1 MVGPAPADDAA
12 PVRGLRERA
21 AVVLAIAIGVFV
33 FYTAF
38 FGTFETLVQRALFVA
53 LIVALGV
60 LMFPLGAGTRWRP
73 IGIVVDAAMVA
84 IVAGGVGFIIV
95 QADAI
100 MTRLPWAD
108 NRDVA
113 LAGMLLLCILE
124 LARRCSS
131 WVFPLIVALT
141 VVYAVF
147 GDAIPGRL
155 GHRGFDVYYLTEV
168 LFLSDRGFWGML
180 VGVASTTLAVFVL
193 FGALLLH
200 TGAGQAF
207 FDLSARA
214 GGDSPGGAAKMATIG
229 SGLFGMINGSTVANV
244 ATTGNFTIPMMKRL
258 GYPPAYAGAV
268 EAVASTGGQ
277 LAPPIMGTAAFVM
290 AELLGVNYWRIVA
303 AAVIPALLFYV
314 AVLGTVHFA
323 AARQNLN
330 RMDRASLPSWLEVL
344 SWRRLAPTVAAL
356 GGLIV
361 GIFRGHSIEFTACL
375 GMVAM
380 TVAFVAVTLAERRP
394 LSTIPRALVSALED
408 GGRGVVTVGLML
420 VGAQIFVA
428 IVNLTGFGVA
438 ATGLVL
444 SAAQG
449 QIWLIAV
456 IMALVCLISGMG
468 LPTSAAYVLVAAV
481 FAPALIQQGIDPL
494 TVHFFVL
501 YYACLSVITPP
512 VCVGVF
518 VAATIARTPWLAVAM
533 ESLRLGAAVYAL
545 PMLFLIYPGMLGHG
559 DWADAGQ
566 ALGSGLVFVLGLG
579 ALFGGRGIVGRSGLI
594 RVAWLVPAGLAL
606 VPGWLP
612 VIAGAAMLMG
622 LLATRGGAQPSV
634 ERVSS

>member
-1 MVGPAPADDAA
+1 MSSTQHPDAA
-12 PVRGLRERA
+12 PGGAALSLRERA
-21 AVVLAIAIGVFV
+21 VVALAIFIGLFV
-33 FYTAF
+33 FYTSF
-38 FGTFETLVQRALFVA
+38 FGTFETLVQRAAFVA
-53 LIVALGV
+53 LIGVLGV

-73 IGIVVDAAMVA
+73 LGIAIDATIAAV
-84 IVAGGVGFIIV
+84 IVGAVGYVIANFER
-95 QADAI
+95 I
-100 MTRLPWAD
+100 MTQLPWATPGEM
-108 NRDVA
+108 A
-113 LAGMLLLCILE
+113 LAAAVLASVLE
-124 LARRCSS
+124 LARRCSN
-131 WVFPLIVALT
+131 WVFPAVIALT
-141 VVYAVF
+141 VLYALF

-155 GHRGFDVYYLTEV
+155 GHRGFDAAYLTEV

-244 ATTGNFTIPMMKRL
+244 ATTGNFTIPMMARL

-290 AELLGVNYWRIVA
+290 AELLGINYWRVA
-303 AAVIPALLFYV
+303 LAAVIPALLFYV
-314 AVLGTVHFA
+314 AVLATVHFA
-323 AARQNLN
+323 AARQNLK
-330 RMDRASLPSWLEVL
+330 RMDRADLPPWSAVL

-356 GGLIV
+356 AGLAF
-361 GIFRGHSIEFTACL
+361 GILRGNSIEFTACI
-375 GMVAM
+375 GMIAM
-380 TVAFVAVTLAERRP
+380 AGAFVAVTLAERRP
-394 LSTIPRALVSALED
+394 LATIPRAFVAALED

-444 SAAQG
+444 DAAQG
-449 QIWLIAV
+449 RFWLIAV
-456 IMALVCLISGMG
+456 IMAAVCLICGMG

-481 FAPALIQQGIDPL
+481 FAPALIQQGIDAL

-518 VAATIARTPWLAVAM
+518 VAATIARTPWLGVAR
-533 ESLRLGAAVYAL
+533 ESLRLGAAVYVL
-545 PMLFLIYPGMLGHG
+545 PMLFLIYPGMLAHG
-559 DWADAGQ
+559 GWPEAAQ
-566 ALGSGLVFVLGLG
+566 ALASGLVFVLGLG
-579 ALFGGRGIVGRSGLI
+579 ALFGGRAVAGRGGAI
-594 RVAWLVPAGLAL
+594 RLAWAVPAALAV
-606 VPGWLP
+606 VPGWAPTAL
-612 VIAGAAMLMG
+612 AAA
-622 LLATRGGAQPSV
+622 LLAGLFATRPTPLPAPNG
-634 ERVSS
+634 